1 MVCVDTFEGASGE
14 QLDSAAAAAL
24 FSGHAEESHAA
35 RLRVVPYV
43 VCYGEKFCGGSGSE
57 VVAASVAGAGLGVI
71 FGVEDYK
78 TASEAVGAFE

>member
-1 MVCVDTFEGASGE
+1 LVCVDIFEGASGE
-14 QLDSAAAAAL
+14 QLDSAAAA
-24 FSGHAEESHAA
+24 FFGGHAEESHAA

-43 VCYGEKFCGGSGSE
+43 VCYGEECCGRGSE
-57 VVAASVAGAGLGVI
+57 VVAASVADAGLGVI